1 MQSWAT
7 ENTVNIN
14 INDNKLKNVLLQ
26 MKSVQTPIIK
36 SEQRQEI
43 TSKLQKRN
51 DKGEKIEFVIDRGN
65 FEERQKVERGNSEQV
80 LPAQIN
86 KIEINGIS
94 SDKDPNK
101 QIDNNKTEDIAMENI
116 HNNNKASNEH
126 KTKARIGSKT
136 VEKEESDYKET
147 TLTNEREKEKSTT
160 NKTKKEQPEQKKSS
174 ENGKKVL
181 RNSAEDETQTQSGR
195 KNMGKENAKQSQ
207 ILETIGE
214 KKENIKQEI
223 RKTSL

>member
-14 INDNKLKNVLLQ
+14 ISDNKLKNVLLQ

-36 SEQRQEI
+36 SEQKQEI

>member
-36 SEQRQEI
+36 SEQKQEI

-195 KNMGKENAKQSQ
+195 KNMGKKTLNNHKYWKQ
-207 ILETIGE
+207 LVRR
-214 KKENIKQEI
+214 KKTLSK
-223 RKTSL
+223 R